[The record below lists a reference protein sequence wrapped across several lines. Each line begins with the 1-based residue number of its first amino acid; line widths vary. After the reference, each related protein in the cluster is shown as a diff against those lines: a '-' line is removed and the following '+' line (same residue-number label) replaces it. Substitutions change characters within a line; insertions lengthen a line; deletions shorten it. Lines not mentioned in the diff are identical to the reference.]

1 MLQAR
6 TLSAVLPM
14 VFGSLVPDIVEVSA
28 QQGQLQLSGFVSKPP
43 AGSSTPATQLLYVNK
58 HCVACPEAAKLIS
71 ALHQTV
77 LQRLGRPHGMAGATL
92 GRAHKDACGHPAFAL
107 ALTCPLSCYEVICEP
122 SRPHVGFKDTAAVL
136 RLLEAAVLQ
145 SWHDL
150 LSEGLI
156 TAVQEA
162 RAGDPSQAGTS
173 GKHAVSVTEH
183 EPVVSTSNRRD
194 IAVRTR
200 SRDEHAMLAQPRCQQ
215 MALPIGGGGAAPHG
229 QSAQGVKE
237 FYSMSARQLALK
249 RKRSSSEDGRRSAPA
264 AITAQSDHPAGDE
277 ELEALLQQP
286 LSPLEPRREASRDP
300 IAVVKRCR
308 PGQLKH
314 HNAPVL
320 MQSDHGHLPG
330 RLRGQVAPPTE
341 AFQVPD
347 HQTEL
352 HGFCGEPPSI
362 LQQQL
367 RCSRKLQA
375 TTLGRLGPSQ
385 RTACSPLAE
394 TAEAGGYSLP
404 WEGSAAEQ
412 ERSTPAV
419 PVAAGQLPEHPR
431 QPAAFR
437 PARRPER
444 EHKLPCAETAAEGA
458 TPPRRLHWEPLSGVP
473 ASFDPP
479 VRHDG
484 PPAWQQRRRA
494 HSAPPHPAPRTG
506 VARVVLS
513 GTSGRLAAQTLNTQ
527 KVWCSNAVGLAEE
540 YRAGRAETSRNSA
553 AQLALD
559 AISGAGA
566 STSASPALTETTCL
580 PLQAPGADSAGAA
593 SEQAAHEQRLLPTL
607 PCGSPATG
615 GPALTGTCQVEEQ
628 QARQQ
633 EPAAAAPA
641 SSAGQGSTAARAAAP
656 QTPSVPSRL
665 PFDGPK
671 APASSR
677 ATARCFCG
685 SSREVAQESGGLD
698 VSQQAEALA
707 GKDENQLFRSAEG
720 CPDAEHA
727 IRSGRGPRPAPRVA
741 GQSLH
746 LQQLLEGAHRH
757 LAVQGHAAGSCRL
770 VPARARLP
778 VSALQKASA
787 RQVTLCCFNIGED
800 FFPTC
805 LPLLALTCF
814 LSRRQR
820 CWGSKSCLAKS
831 CHTAGAQTLVQVEAT
846 TAWRAACCQSSTPP
860 ASSSTHT
867 EASHQWQSCSGV
879 LACQLC
885 VPPWAA
891 PSCSRLSSL
900 PRCVQQPQT
909 AA

>member
-1 MLQAR
+1 
-6 TLSAVLPM
+6 M

-58 HCVACPEAAKLIS
+58 HCIACPEAAKVIS

-173 GKHAVSVTEH
+173 GKHAVSVAKH
-183 EPVVSTSNRRD
+183 EPVVGTSNRRD

-200 SRDEHAMLAQPRCQQ
+200 SRDEHALLAQPRCQQ
-215 MALPIGGGGAAPHG
+215 VALPTCGGGAAPHG
-229 QSAQGVKE
+229 QSAQRVKVS
-237 FYSMSARQLALK
+237 YSMSARQVALK

-264 AITAQSDHPAGDE
+264 AITAQSDHPAGDL

-286 LSPLEPRREASRDP
+286 LSPLESRREASRDP

-320 MQSDHGHLPG
+320 MQSDRVHLPG

-352 HGFCGEPPSI
+352 HGFCGGPPSI

-394 TAEAGGYSLP
+394 AAEAGGCSLP

-431 QPAAFR
+431 QSAAFR
-437 PARRPER
+437 PARHLER

-458 TPPRRLHWEPLSGVP
+458 TPSSGLHWEPGLP

-479 VRHDG
+479 VRHGG

-527 KVWCSNAVGLAEE
+527 TVWCSGAVGLAEE
-540 YRAGRAETSRNSA
+540 DRAGCAGTSRNSA

-566 STSASPALTETTCL
+566 STSASPALTETTCS
-580 PLQAPGADSAGAA
+580 PLQAPWADSADPA
-593 SEQAAHEQRLLPTL
+593 SEQAAREQRLLPTL

-615 GPALTGTCQVEEQ
+615 RPALTGTCQVGEQ
-628 QARQQ
+628 QMQARQQ
-633 EPAAAAPA
+633 QLAAAAPA
-641 SSAGQGSTAARAAAP
+641 TSTGQGSTAARAAAP
-656 QTPSVPSRL
+656 QTPSVLSRL

-677 ATARCFCG
+677 ATARCG
-685 SSREVAQESGGLD
+685 SSREVAQESGGLN

-707 GKDENQLFRSAEG
+707 GKDENQLFGSGEG

-746 LQQLLEGAHRH
+746 LQQLLQGAHRH
-757 LAVQGHAAGSCRL
+757 LAAVQGHAAGSCRP

-800 FFPTC
+800 FFSTC

-814 LSRRQR
+814 PSRRQR

-831 CHTAGAQTLVQVEAT
+831 CHTAGAQTLVQMVAT
-846 TAWRAACCQSSTPP
+846 TAWRAACCQYLTPP
-860 ASSSTHT
+860 ASSGAHT
-867 EASHQWQSCSGV
+867 EASHQWQSCSSE

-885 VPPWAA
+885 VPP
-891 PSCSRLSSL
+891 
-900 PRCVQQPQT
+900 
-909 AA
+909 